1 MKDSRAGTFSIGYHS
16 SLIDN
21 LCRPSASGSPG
32 ELPKKKTNFDRI
44 TKSPEK
50 LADFIYLVSYSC
62 SICKKIYGGKKSKEC
77 PFKECL
83 DNELDAL
90 YWLNK
95 ETK

>member
-1 MKDSRAGTFSIGYHS
+1 MKDIRAGTFSIGYHS
-16 SLIDN
+16 TFMDN
-21 LCRPSASGSPG
+21 LCRSSASGGSR
-32 ELPKKKTNFDRI
+32 ELPKKKTNFDCI
-44 TKSPEK
+44 TKSPKK

-62 SICKKIYGGKKSKEC
+62 SRCKKIYGGKKSKEC

-83 DNELDAL
+83 DNERDAL